1 MHQLKQLRKF
11 LDSFPWIVTL
21 LLTIFL
27 DGIYGGLYRMTK
39 GTASGVV
46 IGILWFVC
54 AYVPMFFGVLGSIA
68 LGILTVVD
76 IICVV
81 VFGKIKVL
89 A

>member
-1 MHQLKQLRKF
+1 MHQLKQLRKT

-39 GTASGVV
+39 GTTGGVV
-46 IGILWFVC
+46 TGVLWLLC
-54 AYVPMFFGVLGSIA
+54 AYVPMFFNVLGSIT
-68 LGILTVVD
+68 LGVLTVTD
-76 IICVV
+76 IVCVMI
-81 VFGKIKVL
+81 FGKIKIL